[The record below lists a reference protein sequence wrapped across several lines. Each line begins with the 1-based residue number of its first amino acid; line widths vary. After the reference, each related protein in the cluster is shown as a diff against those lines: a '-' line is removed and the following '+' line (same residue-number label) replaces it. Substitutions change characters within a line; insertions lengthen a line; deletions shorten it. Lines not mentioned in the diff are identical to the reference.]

1 MPTSHIIIILEIECH
16 ESYKWRL
23 YDMRLNKI
31 KFYVL
36 DISIHVAF
44 IIMSVAISLAYRGD
58 TSAMSIDI
66 NMLTTILD
74 VLQWVGI
81 IQASIC
87 SLCTVYM
94 ICELPVITDK
104 ICKYVPSITT
114 GIIKILLK
122 FIFVAFG
129 II

>member
-1 MPTSHIIIILEIECH
+1 
-16 ESYKWRL
+16 
-23 YDMRLNKI
+23 MRLNKI

-44 IIMSVAISLAYRGD
+44 IIMSVTISLAYRGD

-94 ICELPVITDK
+94 ICELPVITNK
-104 ICKYVPSITT
+104 ICNFVPSIAT